1 MTYYLYHIPGKKIGI
16 TKDLKK
22 RVEEQQGYDKDEYD
36 IIMQTD
42 DITKISEYELFL
54 QKLYGYRV
62 DEVPYNKL
70 KFNKEMK
77 INVTEATT
85 TFPCPLNK
93 LKGRLMDNIGMQ
105 WETEHGELNITP
117 NTIKW
122 IMKNAKMSMY
132 NSERCYIYNKA
143 FARYYDNND
152 AYDQY
157 NGKTKSGGLLNDNKV
172 CGEPQYALRDCGNC
186 DCETDSQIEKLK
198 RECNHAYDC
207 GFSDAKSKY
216 TEYQDHDPEDYDMPE
231 CCNYD
236 NLENCTTPK
245 GSKHDCVNSGGF
257 NEFDLIRMWANQR
270 GIYEHGDTKTQS
282 LKLVEEVGE
291 ICRAILKEDHDEIV
305 DGIGDAVVVLTNLA
319 ELQGVTIE
327 KCINVAYNTIA
338 KRSGKMVN
346 GTFKKD

>member
-42 DITKISEYELFL
+42 DIAKISEYELFL
-54 QKLYGYRV
+54 QELYGYRV

-85 TFPCPLNK
+85 TFPCPVNK
-93 LKGRLMDNIGMQ
+93 LKGRLMDNIGMR
-105 WETEHGELNITP
+105 WETEHGELDITP
-117 NTIKW
+117 STIRW
-122 IMKNAKMSMY
+122 IMKNVKVSMY
-132 NSERCYIYNKA
+132 DSERSYVYNKA
-143 FARYYDNND
+143 FARYYDNN
-152 AYDQY
+152 
-157 NGKTKSGGLLNDNKV
+157 NVHETITGGLSPT
-172 CGEPQYALRDCGNC
+172 GPRSMDC
-186 DCETDSQIEKLK
+186 K
-198 RECNHAYDC
+198 
-207 GFSDAKSKY
+207 
-216 TEYQDHDPEDYDMPE
+216 EYESHNPEEHGMPS

-236 NLENCTTPK
+236 DPCTTPR
-245 GSKHDCVNSGGF
+245 GSKHNCVNSGGL
-257 NEFDLIRMWANQR
+257 NDFDLIRMWARER
-270 GIYEHGDTKTQS
+270 GLYDKGDTKTQA

-291 ICRAILKEDHDEIV
+291 ICRAILKEDHDEVV

-319 ELQGVTIE
+319 ELQGVRIE
-327 KCINVAYNTIA
+327 TCIKTAYNEICNR
-338 KRSGKMVN
+338 KGKMVN